1 MKTERA
7 EKAGKTRVVM
17 VDDSALARAVLK
29 QILEQEGDIEVIG
42 EANDGLHAVESVQR
56 WKPDLVTMDIDM
68 PGMGGLDAIQKVMET
83 CPVPVLVVTG
93 ERLGP
98 GTDLGFRAIERGA
111 LDFVAKP
118 TVLDPDA
125 GAALRASVRILS
137 KVPVFVHASD
147 RPAAQDIAVPTVEP
161 PKPESAID
169 LVAIAGAA
177 GGPRAIA
184 AILSRLP
191 VDFRCPIAVAQRLPP
206 TFAPAYARY
215 LRSLTQLN
223 VVVIDGPRDCSSGE
237 IILVPGDA
245 HLVCTRKGTF
255 APSTEPATTASRP
268 SADVLF
274 SSVAE
279 AYGARAIGVILS
291 GTGDDG
297 VKGLAMMRA
306 RGALTV
312 AENPKTAMPADMPR
326 AAVEAAVVE
335 RAISAELI
343 ADFLSVRVRPEAAKS
358 TAPPSFPKR

>member
-1 MKTERA
+1 MTMGASK
-7 EKAGKTRVVM
+7 KGKTRVVM

-29 QILEQEGDIEVIG
+29 QILEQDGDIEVVG
-42 EANDGLHAVESVQR
+42 EANDGLHAVETVTKHR
-56 WKPDLVTMDIDM
+56 PDLVTMDIDM

-83 CPVPVLVVTG
+83 CPVPILVVTG

-111 LDFVAKP
+111 LDFLSKP

-125 GAALRASVRILS
+125 GTSLRASVRILS
-137 KVPVFVHASD
+137 KVPVFAHASE
-147 RPAAQDIAVPTVEP
+147 RPVAASTNVQKSTHDDLARIE
-161 PKPESAID
+161 

-177 GGPRAIA
+177 GAPRALA

-191 VDFRCPIAVAQRLPP
+191 QEFRCPIAVAQRLPA

-215 LRSLTQLN
+215 LQSITRLK
-223 VVVIDGPRDCSSGE
+223 VVVIEAPRECVPGE
-237 IILVPGDA
+237 ITLVQGDS
-245 HLVCTRKGTF
+245 HLVCTKRGTF
-255 APSTEPATTASRP
+255 APSAEPIGGTARP

-279 AYGARAIGVILS
+279 AYGANAIGVVLS
-291 GTGDDG
+291 GTGEDG
-297 VKGLAMMRA
+297 VVGLTKMRVK
-306 RGALTV
+306 GALTI

-326 AAVEAAVVE
+326 AAVEAAAVE

-343 ADFLSVRVRPEAAKS
+343 ADFLALKVRPDSKS
-358 TAPPSFPKR
+358 TAPPAQSRR